1 MGCNDK
7 GTEEGKGDKRG
18 GLRCTKLVN
27 SGNNGG
33 DGKGEGEE
41 ETRMR

>member
-18 GLRCTKLVN
+18 GLWCTKLVN
-27 SGNNGG
+27 SGNGG
-33 DGKGEGEE
+33 MGKEKGKRRQG
-41 ETRMR
+41 